1 MPTKQNVSVLAMI
14 LAGGRVD
21 ELSVL
26 TFYRPK
32 ASLPFGGVYR
42 VIDFPMTNLMR
53 SGILLVGVL
62 SQYRPYSLME
72 HLDHGIPWDMT
83 GRRRG
88 VYILPPFRGR
98 EASDWYKGT
107 ADAVY
112 QNLEFIKRWSPEVV
126 LILSGDHIYRMDY
139 RPLLD
144 FHRQNKA
151 DVTVA
156 FTPVKEEEA
165 SRFGQGVIEEVS
177 PLGGPLKDYQEKVS
191 PPVSRYASLTIYAFR
206 PEVLKEVLL
215 ANAKEDSHEFGRDIL
230 PKMLGTYRMYG
241 YIFRGYWGYTRTVKE
256 FWQTNMDLL
265 GPNPK
270 IDLKRWQICTNLA
283 HRDIRDHKPSI
294 LGESASICDSLFYN
308 GSFINGE
315 VTRSILF
322 PGVVIEEGA
331 QVSDSILFY
340 GTIIKR
346 GARLKRVIC
355 DAEVTIGEG
364 TLIGS
369 EEDVTVIGSRT
380 HVPEGLEIGSG
391 VTIYPGLGRE
401 RFSEKSYSS
410 GVTIA

>member
-1 MPTKQNVSVLAMI
+1 MAKKNIPVLAMI

-42 VIDFPMTNLMR
+42 VIDFPLTNLMR
-53 SGILLVGVL
+53 SGFFLVGVL

-72 HLDHGIPWDMT
+72 HLDYGIPWDMT

-88 VYILPPFRGR
+88 IYILPPFRGR

-139 RPLLD
+139 RPFLD
-144 FHRQNKA
+144 FHLQNKA
-151 DVTVA
+151 DVTIA

-165 SRFGQGVIEEVS
+165 HRFGQGVIEEVS
-177 PLGGPLKDYQEKVS
+177 PFGGPLKDYREKVS
-191 PPVSRYASLTIYAFR
+191 PPVSTCASLTIYAFR
-206 PEVLKEVLL
+206 PEVLEEVLL
-215 ANAKEDSHEFGRDIL
+215 ANVGEDSHEFGRDIL
-230 PKMLGTYRMYG
+230 PRMLGAYRMYG

-256 FWQTNMDLL
+256 YWQTNMDLL
-265 GPNPK
+265 GPEPK

-283 HRDIRDHKPSI
+283 HREVRDRKPTI
-294 LGESASICDSLFYN
+294 LGTRANICDSLFYN

-315 VTRSILF
+315 VHRSVLF

-331 QVSDSILFY
+331 EVSESILFY
-340 GTIIKR
+340 GTVVKR

-355 DAEVTIGEG
+355 DAGVTIEEETQVGG
-364 TLIGS
+364 
-369 EEDVTVIGSRT
+369 EEDITVIGTKTS
-380 HVPEGLEIGSG
+380 VPSGLKIAPGAIVYPNLKKEDFSQVSYPAGEIVS
-391 VTIYPGLGRE
+391 
-401 RFSEKSYSS
+401 
-410 GVTIA
+410 